1 MCITQVS
8 NVIARVLI
16 TGKEKSQSEI
26 GDAMMEVEVRV
37 LCFEDGG
44 KDNKAMNAGSP

>member
-1 MCITQVS
+1 MS
-8 NVIARVLI
+8 NVVARVLI
-16 TGKEKSQSEI
+16 TGKEESWSEI

-44 KDNKAMNAGSP
+44 RDNKAMNEGSP